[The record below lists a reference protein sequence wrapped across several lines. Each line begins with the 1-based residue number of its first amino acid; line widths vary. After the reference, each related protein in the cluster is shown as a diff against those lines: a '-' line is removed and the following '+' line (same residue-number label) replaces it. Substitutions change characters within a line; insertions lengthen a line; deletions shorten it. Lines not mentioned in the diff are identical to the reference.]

1 MPFAPITTVVE
12 TRKRRRWLIFAI
24 VFVIVAA
31 LAGAG
36 AWFYSRE
43 SKLMLVEAP
52 AKPAAPPDLEKLR
65 PAFVA
70 GLAAVERGDGD
81 EAVKQLASFNF
92 GPRAVEEYRL
102 YYLGNAQQ
110 MQGRRDAARSTLARL
125 WRGEPQ
131 LVYAA
136 DSAFTL
142 ADLHYS
148 AGDWSGAATIY
159 RRIARMT
166 ATPAIAGTA
175 RWQEVETS
183 LAAGDLPGAIR
194 AARLIAIHSPR
205 SPHAAGALTLL
216 RAVSAVADEQPLDF
230 SHAERFERAVSL
242 QRDRDVRN
250 ALAELTALAPA
261 APTHLELPIQLQRG
275 IALHQLRRFE
285 ESNRMLEPLTSGYF
299 KYAVPALLHL
309 SRNYRLLSASIDA
322 TVTKTIVEKKR
333 VGTVKVRVG
342 QGKSRRLVNRPK
354 MANVKRSV
362 KLVDL
367 VKKAKKDEYERLASV
382 RLRDILQLPLDRGVH
397 LEVLNTLIVA
407 AQTKNQDD
415 YVREL
420 VTQVVKI
427 DAQADPALQYL
438 WDKAWGA
445 YTSGDLASA
454 RPEFRYIADTYASP
468 NVRRQSEYWLARTVE
483 RAGEKEE
490 AAAIYRKLAAAPY
503 ADIYAIHAVSRGAK
517 REENRDNPLNK
528 KETDWR
534 EIAEKQMPKELRL
547 AYELTALSDYRNA
560 RLEIQANIRP
570 ENARFGDAILA
581 DIYHSIGN
589 PVLMYLSIRRAW
601 PQLATAEQ
609 DSVPAYFL
617 KMYYPVKYDEPI
629 RKYSERHG
637 VDPNLV
643 RGLILQE
650 SYFDPRAKSRVGA
663 TGLMQIMPP
672 TGKELARKLRVPFGE
687 SRLDN
692 PEVNVQLGTRHL
704 RGLIDMFGGSA
715 YLAVASYNAGQG
727 NVLKWRRAAKTKP
740 LDEFLESI
748 PFPETRNYVKR
759 VTMLRSAYSRIAQ

>member
-1 MPFAPITTVVE
+1 MVAPG
-12 TRKRRRWLIFAI
+12 KRRRWLIVSI

-43 SKLMLVEAP
+43 SRLMRVEAP
-52 AKPAAPPDLEKLR
+52 AKPEAPPDLEKLR

-70 GLAAVERGDGD
+70 GLEAVERGDGD
-81 EAVKQLASFNF
+81 EAVKQLASFSF

-110 MQGRRDAARSTLARL
+110 IQGRRDAARSTLARL
-125 WRGEPQ
+125 WRGDPQ

-142 ADLHYS
+142 AELHSS
-148 AGDWSGAATIY
+148 AGDWRSAAAIY
-159 RRIARMT
+159 RRIAQKT
-166 ATPAIAGTA
+166 ATPAVAGTA
-175 RWQEVETS
+175 RWQEVES
-183 LAAGDLPGAIR
+183 NLAAGDFAAATR
-194 AARLIAIHSPR
+194 AARLIAIQSPR
-205 SPHAAGALTLL
+205 SPHAAGALTML
-216 RAVSAVADEQPLDF
+216 RAVSGITAERPLNF

-242 QRDRDVRN
+242 QRDGDARN
-250 ALAELTALAPA
+250 GLAELTALAPA

-275 IALHQLRRFE
+275 IALHQLRRLE
-285 ESNRMLEPLTSGYF
+285 ESNRVLEPLTSRYF

-309 SRNYRLLSASIDA
+309 SRNYRLLSASIDP
-322 TVTKTIVEKKR
+322 TVTKTIVEKKK

-342 QGKSRRLVNRPK
+342 KGKNRKLVTRPK
-354 MANVKRSV
+354 MANVKRNV

-367 VKKAKKDEYERLASV
+367 AKKAKKDEYERLASV
-382 RLRDILQLPLDRGVH
+382 RLRDMLQLPLDRAVH
-397 LEVLNTLIVA
+397 LEVLNTMILA

-420 VTQVVKI
+420 VTQLVKI

-445 YTSGDLASA
+445 YTRGDLAAA
-454 RPEFRYIADTYASP
+454 RPGFRYIADTYASP
-468 NVRRQSEYWLARTVE
+468 NVRRQSEYWFARTIE
-483 RAGEKEE
+483 REGEKEE
-490 AAAIYRKLAAAPY
+490 AGAIYRKLAAAPY
-503 ADIYAIHAVSRGAK
+503 ADIYAIHAVSRGAT
-517 REENRDNPLNK
+517 RQENRDNPLKK
-528 KETDWR
+528 KEPDWR
-534 EIAEKQMPKELRL
+534 EIAVKQMPKELRL
-547 AYELTALSDYRNA
+547 AYELTALSDYRDA
-560 RLEIQANIRP
+560 RLEIQDNIRP
-570 ENARFGDAILA
+570 ESARFGEAILA
-581 DIYHSIGN
+581 DIYHSTGN
-589 PVLMYLSIRRAW
+589 PVLMYRSIRRAW

-609 DSVPAYFL
+609 DTVPAYFIR
-617 KMYYPVKYDEPI
+617 MYYPVKYDEPI

-672 TGKELARKLRVPFGE
+672 TGKELARKLRIPFGE

-704 RGLIDMFGGSA
+704 RGLIDMFNGNP

-727 NVLKWRRAAKTKP
+727 NVLKWRRAAKGKP
-740 LDEFLESI
+740 VDELLESI

-759 VTMLRSAYSRIAQ
+759 VTMLRSAYTRIAQ